1 MNKKVEAETEAVVHT
16 SAQAQKPSA
25 KREKPK
31 HHQLTELPAPDQF
44 HGKAGRYIRDPVTGV
59 RTRVEGA

>member
-1 MNKKVEAETEAVVHT
+1 MSKKVESATEPVVHT
-16 SAQAQKPSA
+16 SAQTQKPDA

-59 RTRVEGA
+59 RTRADGA